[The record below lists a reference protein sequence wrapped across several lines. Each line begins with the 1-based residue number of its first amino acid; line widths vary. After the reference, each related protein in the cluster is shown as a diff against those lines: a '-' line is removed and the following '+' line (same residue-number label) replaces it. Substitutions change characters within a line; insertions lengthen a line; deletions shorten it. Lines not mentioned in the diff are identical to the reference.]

1 MAVAEGRNGLVTI
14 VSGASSAPVS
24 HTVAELGNWAVSG
37 ISRDM
42 VEFTAFG
49 DTVKK
54 FKPGMLD
61 PGGIT
66 FAGFYD
72 GTDDTGQRKLVQLL
86 SSGVSIGTA
95 KNSTVHRRLRLWAN
109 SDSDF
114 DSFGFW
120 SCTGS
125 TGSTGPIGKIYITS
139 MDLGQDKNGLGTVSF
154 SAKVSAGSLAWCTS
168 TA

>member
-1 MAVAEGRNGLVTI
+1 MAIAEGRNGLVTI
-14 VSGASSAPVS
+14 VAGASSAPVK
-24 HTVAELGNWAVSG
+24 HTIAELGNWAVSG

-42 VEFTAFG
+42 VDYTAFG

-72 GTDDTGQRKLVQLL
+72 GTDDTGQREFVQLL
-86 SSGVSIGTA
+86 SSGVAIGTA
-95 KNSTVHRRLRLWAN
+95 KASTVHRRLRLWAN

-114 DSFGFW
+114 DSYGFW

-125 TGSTGPIGKIYITS
+125 TGKVYITS

-154 SAKVSAGSLAWCTS
+154 SAKVSAGSLAWSTS
-168 TA
+168 T